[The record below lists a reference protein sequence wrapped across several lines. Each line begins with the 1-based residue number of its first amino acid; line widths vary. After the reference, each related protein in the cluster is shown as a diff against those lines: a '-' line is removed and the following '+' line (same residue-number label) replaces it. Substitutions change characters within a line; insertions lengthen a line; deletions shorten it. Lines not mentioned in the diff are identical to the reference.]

1 MKNTTPQAWVGFK
14 NHQTNLLFYKVQH
27 KHVDKHSQALFG
39 RAMAPSQI
47 APFGGV
53 IAPPQMTLL
62 QLVLQNGVFVELKP
76 FRNMFGKMA
85 LVVGVFFFLLF
96 CSGFHYQKT
105 SYPVELSLSV
115 ALKLAVIYTTAACS
129 HKLVIGTRSSD
140 GPGPYMTQVE
150 NN

>member
-47 APFGGV
+47 APFGGGYSSSTDDS
-53 IAPPQMTLL
+53 TLAC
-62 QLVLQNGVFVELKP
+62 LVEWCFCGAKAIQKYVWKNGSSS
-76 FRNMFGKMA
+76 GS
-85 LVVGVFFFLLF
+85 FFFLF

-140 GPGPYMTQVE
+140 GPGPYVTQVE